1 MERSGIP
8 CAHITA
14 IDPIA
19 HTFGSNRV
27 VHGTA
32 IPHPLAPISDDP
44 AAEYAA
50 RRETVLKALQTL
62 TEELKE

>member
-1 MERSGIP
+1 MTKEVERKGIP

-27 VHGTA
+27 VHGVA
-32 IPHPLAPISDDP
+32 IPHPLANPSEDGG
-44 AAEYAA
+44 AEYNE
-50 RRETVLKALQTL
+50 RRALILEALEKVT
-62 TEELKE
+62 K

>member
-1 MERSGIP
+1 VERAGIP

-27 VHGTA
+27 VHGVA
-32 IPHPLAPISDDP
+32 IPHPLAVPCES
-44 AAEYAA
+44 AEAEYQA
-50 RRETVLKALQTL
+50 RRAMVLKALEKVSQ
-62 TEELKE
+62 